1 MKKVLSVALAMI
13 LSVSLAACGSSSG
26 SSPAAG
32 SAAGSG
38 GKPAQPAA
46 APAPADN
53 KPAAADSGSKD
64 KKKPRI
70 AYVAGITTDAFYIS
84 MKFGAEEVASKLG
97 VDLVW
102 TGAPE
107 WDYTKQTPIVDS
119 LIAEKVDAIIIAPND
134 AKAMVAP
141 LKKAMNANIPVFTV
155 DTNVSDESAYIA
167 NVTSDNIQGGK
178 LGADTLA
185 KQIGEKGKVLVMN
198 TKPGITTTDDRQK
211 GFLEQ
216 IKKYPNIQVVAT
228 EYCDDQATVAAKKTQ
243 DILLANP
250 DLSGVFAA
258 NVVSG
263 AGVAQGLR
271 VKNVQDKVK
280 LVSYDAGPEQVK
292 SLKAGEL
299 QAIISQ
305 KPLEEARIILQMAYD
320 YLNGKKDAKKLTVLD
335 NVSVTPENIDKP
347 EIQQWLY
354 RTK

>member
-1 MKKVLSVALAMI
+1 MKKTVLMLFALI
-13 LSVSLAACGSSSG
+13 LSISLTACGSSAGSG
-26 SSPAAG
+26 SAASPKDSPKAAPAAG
-32 SAAGSG
+32 DT
-38 GKPAQPAA
+38 KAA
-46 APAPADN
+46 ATT
-53 KPAAADSGSKD
+53 DSGTKD
-64 KKKPRI
+64 KKKKRI

-84 MKFGAEEVASKLG
+84 MKFGAEEVAKKLD
-97 VDLVW
+97 VDLIW

-141 LKKAMNANIPVFTV
+141 LKKAMNAGIPVFTV
-155 DTNVSDESAYIA
+155 DTNVSDDSAYVA
-167 NVTSDNIQGGK
+167 NVTSDNLQGGK
-178 LGADTLA
+178 LGANTLA
-185 KQIGEKGKVLVMN
+185 KEIGEKGKVLVMN

-211 GFLEQ
+211 GFLEE

-228 EYCDDQATVAAKKTQ
+228 EYCDDQATIAAKKTQ

-292 SLKAGEL
+292 SLKAKEL

-305 KPLEEARIILQMAYD
+305 KPLEEARIILQMTYD
-320 YLNGKKDAKKLTVLD
+320 YLNGKKDVKKITVLE
-335 NVSVTPENIDKP
+335 NVSVTPENIETPDV
-347 EIQQWLY
+347 QQWLY